1 MKWRLREGNGEALYN
16 IGVEDNGVMTGLSDE
31 EMSSSLDTLQDMARR
46 LGATVQVTEGSSMDF
61 VQVHTSKRHKE
72 TFLPPATLVP
82 IPFSWRRLES
92 LNRQLIFAWENR
104 VNIEV

>member
-46 LGATVQVTEGSSMDF
+46 LGATVQVTAGSSMDF
-61 VQVHTSKRHKE
+61 VQVSYTDKRHKE
-72 TFLPPATLVP
+72 TFLPPAFLVH
-82 IPFSWRRLES
+82 IPFIDVS
-92 LNRQLIFAWENR
+92 LMHL
-104 VNIEV
+104 

>member
-46 LGATVQVTEGSSMDF
+46 LGATVQVLHYVF
-61 VQVHTSKRHKE
+61 FKICHVICSKRQ
-72 TFLPPATLVP
+72 P
-82 IPFSWRRLES
+82 
-92 LNRQLIFAWENR
+92 R
-104 VNIEV
+104 VRICMVSAMPSPMYF

>member
-46 LGATVQVTEGSSMDF
+46 LGATVQVQQALPWILCKYTDK
-61 VQVHTSKRHKE
+61 HHKK
-72 TFLPPATLVP
+72 TFPPPATPVL
-82 IPFSWRRLES
+82 IPSSGVS
-92 LNRQLIFAWENR
+92 LMQF
-104 VNIEV
+104 

>member
-46 LGATVQVTEGSSMDF
+46 LGATVQVSHLS
-61 VQVHTSKRHKE
+61 R
-72 TFLPPATLVP
+72 
-82 IPFSWRRLES
+82 
-92 LNRQLIFAWENR
+92 
-104 VNIEV
+104 